1 MDDQRRL
8 VVTGQAVSSP
18 TMLFYFRFGW
28 SLIHMF
34 RSELWKDLVE
44 AGSGGPTMAY
54 GRGGGGRNNK
64 GSNLLELVYLDPVSP
79 YSLDPESNP
88 KQEEKMLDEVILLD
102 AYFSMF
108 GMRVRIALAEKGVEY
123 EYREQNLLN
132 KGQYLLDMN
141 PIHKKIPVLI
151 HNGKPICESL
161 IIVEY
166 IDEVWKNNPLLPSD
180 PYQRAQARFWAD
192 FIDKKV
198 NDAGKRIWYLKGE
211 QQQAAKEEFID
222 ALQLLETELGDKP
235 YFGGDKFGF
244 VDLAL
249 IPFYC
254 WFHAYET
261 FGNFSTEEHCPKLIE
276 WAERCEKIE
285 SVSKSLACPIKV
297 YEFVLILKKKYGVK

>member
-1 MDDQRRL
+1 
-8 VVTGQAVSSP
+8 
-18 TMLFYFRFGW
+18 
-28 SLIHMF
+28 
-34 RSELWKDLVE
+34 
-44 AGSGGPTMAY
+44 
-54 GRGGGGRNNK
+54 
-64 GSNLLELVYLDPVSP
+64 
-79 YSLDPESNP
+79 
-88 KQEEKMLDEVILLD
+88 MLDEVILLD

-132 KGQYLLDMN
+132 KGQYLLEMN

-198 NDAGKRIWYLKGE
+198 NDAGKRIWYMKGE
-211 QQQAAKEEFID
+211 QQEAAKEEFIE
-222 ALQLLETELGDKP
+222 ALQLLETELGDKA

-297 YEFVLILKKKYGVK
+297 YEFVLILKKKYGVKVLKCAGVAQAHEGVRRVVVVEAGSKHVEGIISLNDVFRFSWLVVLILVHRPLDVVMLFGKLY

>member
-1 MDDQRRL
+1 
-8 VVTGQAVSSP
+8 
-18 TMLFYFRFGW
+18 
-28 SLIHMF
+28 
-34 RSELWKDLVE
+34 
-44 AGSGGPTMAY
+44 
-54 GRGGGGRNNK
+54 
-64 GSNLLELVYLDPVSP
+64 
-79 YSLDPESNP
+79 
-88 KQEEKMLDEVILLD
+88 MLDEVILLD

-198 NDAGKRIWYLKGE
+198 NDTGKRIWYLKGE
-211 QQQAAKEEFID
+211 QQQAAKEEFIN

-276 WAERCEKIE
+276 WAERMAEELENKLRAFSLTEEEKNEI
-285 SVSKSLACPIKV
+285 SLVAGDIHRSMKECTRSLLGKICGNKRANFTGLRKTICFIWPTEGPFSIRGMGYNYYPVCVHPKD
-297 YEFVLILKKKYGVK
+297 KNMVKDGKMDL